1 MYRKINIKILAVIF
15 IVLLVVTVVTEMVDL
30 RKGNRT
36 FKQELVTVNA
46 DEITSLEVYAKSAG
60 GKPVTLKKENDTWNV
75 EADGKAYRADQSAPG
90 SMIAQLNE
98 MKAKSLATSDKDRW
112 KEFEVT
118 DSLGT
123 RVKLYNGSNLAADVI
138 FGKFSYSQP
147 QTMTSYV
154 RLAGEDE
161 VYGVDG
167 MMGMSFNRNVDS
179 FRDKTILKS
188 SSSDWTKLT
197 FSYPADSSFT
207 LEKMNDKWMI
217 GNTVADSAS
226 VVKYFRS
233 LNRVTSSKFAQAEP
247 AGQPT
252 HHLEIEGNNNMVP
265 LEITGYYNG
274 ADDFI
279 LGSTQN
285 EGNYFND
292 KETAEKIFV
301 STQKLLRQ

>member
-15 IVLLVVTVVTEMVDL
+15 IVLLVVTVVTQMLDL

-36 FKQELVTVNA
+36 FKQDLVTVNA
-46 DEITSLEVYAKSAG
+46 DEITSLEVYPKSAG
-60 GKPVTLKKENDTWNV
+60 GKPVTLKKENDTWTV

-112 KEFEVT
+112 REFEVT

-147 QTMTSYV
+147 QTMTSYM